1 MNQLVVNQA
10 ALIIR
15 ETFGSQVDLDRAI
28 EAQRLQIEQDMADL
42 RSGAKQPHEIL
53 ADMMRRLDA
62 PTDIK

>member
-1 MNQLVVNQA
+1 MNQLEVNQA

-15 ETFGSQVDLDRAI
+15 EAFGGQEDLNRAI

-53 ADMMRRLDA
+53 ADMMVRMDA
-62 PTDIK
+62 PTVTK